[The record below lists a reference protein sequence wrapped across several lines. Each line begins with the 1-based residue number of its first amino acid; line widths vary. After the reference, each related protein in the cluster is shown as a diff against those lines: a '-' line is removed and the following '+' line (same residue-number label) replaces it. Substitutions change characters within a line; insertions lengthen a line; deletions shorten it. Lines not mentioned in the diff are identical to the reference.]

1 MDIAFWGLINE
12 YVVVY
17 LDDVTVFSKKLFD
30 HISHL
35 RNVFERCRKF
45 GISLNPKK
53 SIFVV
58 NRGKLLV
65 CLVSKDGIKINLEIT
80 QAIINLLPPNAKNA
94 MQSFLGKINFVKWF
108 IPNFSQIFKPLQD
121 LMKKRSIYKWG
132 DQEK

>member
-1 MDIAFWGLINE
+1 M
-12 YVVVY
+12 
-17 LDDVTVFSKKLFD
+17 
-30 HISHL
+30 
-35 RNVFERCRKF
+35 FERCSKF

-94 MQSFLGKINFVKWF
+94 MQSFLGKINFVK
-108 IPNFSQIFKPLQD
+108 
-121 LMKKRSIYKWG
+121 
-132 DQEK
+132 